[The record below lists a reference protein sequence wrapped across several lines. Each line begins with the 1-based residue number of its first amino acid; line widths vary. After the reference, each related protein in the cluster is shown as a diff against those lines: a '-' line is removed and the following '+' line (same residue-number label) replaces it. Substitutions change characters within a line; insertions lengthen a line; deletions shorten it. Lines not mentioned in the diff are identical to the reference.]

1 MENIDTAEIASKIEM
16 MLSIVASFSDV
27 ITQENIALKSGDIK
41 VVKSLYE
48 QKIKTVAAYR
58 SLCAF
63 FIKNRDAVKQY
74 QSPAKDRLQ
83 QASAQLDEQLKQNEM
98 LLKTRMDAGKAVMN
112 TFIDIV
118 KKNNAAKSTSY
129 GAHGAYTPL
138 DSSRNALAFNRT
150 M

>member
-1 MENIDTAEIASKIEM
+1 MENLDEKEIAAKIEM
-16 MLSIVASFSDV
+16 MLSIVASFSEV
-27 ITQENIALKSGDIK
+27 ILKENVALKAGDIK
-41 VVKSLYE
+41 AVKALYE

-63 FIKNRDAVKQY
+63 FIKNREVVKDY
-74 QSPAKDRLQ
+74 QSEAKTRLQ
-83 QASAQLDEQLKQNEM
+83 KASEQLDEQIKQNEM

-112 TFIDIV
+112 TFINIA
-118 KKNNAAKSTSY
+118 KKTNAAQASSY